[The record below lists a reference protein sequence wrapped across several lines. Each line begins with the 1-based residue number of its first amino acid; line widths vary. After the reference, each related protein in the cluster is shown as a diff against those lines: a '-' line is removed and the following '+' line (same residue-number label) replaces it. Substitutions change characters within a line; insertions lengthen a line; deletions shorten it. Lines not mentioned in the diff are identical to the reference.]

1 MTNQL
6 YRTHSLIIKMLLRF
20 LQRQLNFHHMMA
32 DKTDIKHQ
40 K

>member
-6 YRTHSLIIKMLLRF
+6 YRTHSLITKMLVRF

-32 DKTDIKHQ
+32 DKIEI
-40 K
+40 